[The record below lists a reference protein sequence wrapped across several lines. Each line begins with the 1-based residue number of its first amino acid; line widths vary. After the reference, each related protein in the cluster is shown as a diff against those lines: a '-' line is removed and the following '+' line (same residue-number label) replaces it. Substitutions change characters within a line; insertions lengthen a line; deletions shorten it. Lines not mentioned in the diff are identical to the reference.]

1 MDKAG
6 SNSLFTKKELRA
18 QMPLAAALRPKSISE
33 VVGHRD
39 VLGEGGLVNSIVNS
53 KRFLSLLFSGP
64 PGTGKTTIAGLI
76 SKDLG
81 ARFVPLLATS
91 LGVKEIKEAQRDA
104 IRAFEIQGMT
114 TVIFIDEIH
123 RLTRVQ
129 SDSLL
134 SPVEDGEFVL
144 FGATTENPWI
154 SVSQPLIS
162 RLHVIELQPLEE
174 TEVAQVISRAAQYCQ
189 AHVDPPLSVLIY
201 QLSGGDLR
209 SALNIFEAAYVSAM
223 SRRGSQV
230 ISITEADVR
239 SVRSRV
245 SKGLSASGHFEM
257 TSALIKSMRASQ
269 ADAAL
274 YWLARLLVEGE
285 EPRYIARRLVIF
297 ASEDVGLA
305 DSQALSLAQAVSSA
319 CETIGMPEIRI
330 NLAHVVAY
338 LCLAGKS
345 KSAYNAI
352 NRAIEVASRTTN
364 LGVPQSIRGGIVDI
378 ERTRGRSIVSENIR
392 KYFPDNLAP
401 VRFLIDEPE

>member
-6 SNSLFTKKELRA
+6 RDSLFENKEQRA
-18 QMPLAAALRPKSISE
+18 QMPLAAALRPKTIAE
-33 VVGHRD
+33 VVGHKD
-39 VLGEGGLVNSIVNS
+39 ILGEGGVVNSILNS
-53 KRFLSLLFSGP
+53 KHFLSLVFSGP

-76 SKDLG
+76 AKELG

-91 LGVKEIKEAQRDA
+91 LGVKEIKEAQREA
-104 IRAFEIQGMT
+104 IRAIEIQGMT

-144 FGATTENPWI
+144 FGATTENPWMSI
-154 SVSQPLIS
+154 SQPLLS
-162 RLHVIELQPLEE
+162 RLHVVELQPLGDSEIA
-174 TEVAQVISRAAQYCQ
+174 EVLSRAASKIFRRM
-189 AHVDPPLSVLIY
+189 DTSVNELIY

-209 SALNIFEAAYVSAM
+209 SALNIFEAAYVSAIG
-223 SRRGSQV
+223 RKGSQV
-230 ISITEADVR
+230 ITITDVDVR
-239 SVRSRV
+239 SVRMRV

-257 TSALIKSMRASQ
+257 TSALIKSMRASES
-269 ADAAL
+269 DAAL

-285 EPRYIARRLVIF
+285 DPRYIARRLVIF

-305 DSQALSLAQAVSSA
+305 DPQALLLAHAVATA

-330 NLAHVVAY
+330 NLAHAVAY
-338 LCLAGKS
+338 LCRAGKS

-352 NRAIEVASRTTN
+352 NRAIDVAGRTTN

-378 ERTRGRSIVSENIR
+378 ERSRGKSVTTSDSR

-401 VRFLIDEPE
+401 MRFLVDEAE

>member
-1 MDKAG
+1 MDKPG
-6 SNSLFTKKELRA
+6 SDPLFEKKEVRA
-18 QMPLAAALRPKSISE
+18 QMPLAAALRPKTISE
-33 VVGHRD
+33 MVGHRD
-39 VLGEGGLVNSIVNS
+39 VLGEGGVVNSIVKS

-64 PGTGKTTIAGLI
+64 PGTGKTTIARLVAQE
-76 SKDLG
+76 LG

-104 IRAFEIQGMT
+104 IRAFEIQGLT

-154 SVSQPLIS
+154 SISQPLLS
-162 RLHVIELQPLEE
+162 RLHVVELQPLGES
-174 TEVAQVISRAAQYCQ
+174 EVAGVLSRAAQYCQ
-189 AHVDPPLSVLIY
+189 ARIDPSVNELIY

-209 SALNIFEAAYVSAM
+209 SALNIFEAAYVAAVG
-223 SRRGSQV
+223 SRGGQV
-230 ISITEADVR
+230 PPITEADVK
-239 SVRSRV
+239 SVRTRV

-269 ADAAL
+269 TDAAL

-285 EPRYIARRLVIF
+285 DPRYIARRLVIF

-305 DSQALSLAQAVSSA
+305 DPRALLMAHAASAA

-330 NLAHVVAY
+330 SLAHVVTY
-338 LCLAGKS
+338 LCQAGKS

-352 NRAIEVASRTTN
+352 NRAIDVAGRTTN
-364 LGVPQSIRGGIVDI
+364 LGVPQGIRGGIVDI
-378 ERTRGRSIVSENIR
+378 ERRLGKSVITGEGR

-401 VRFLIDEPE
+401 VKFLVDEEE